1 MILAN
6 YLVAGALFCL
16 GLFTVLSRRD
26 LIKIIL
32 GLSLM
37 EASTYLLL
45 VSMAY
50 RRGSTAPVLVN
61 PPKGITPDELANGS
75 AAVGGG
81 TPTVA
86 DPVLQNFCLT
96 AIVIGVAVTAVFL
109 TVAVRVAQ
117 HYRSVDAADMTSL
130 RG

>member
-6 YLVAGALFCL
+6 YLVATFVFAA
-16 GLFTVLSRRD
+16 GLYTVLTRRNM
-26 LIKIIL
+26 IKMVM

-37 EASTYLLL
+37 EASTYLLFI
-45 VSMAY
+45 SMAY
-50 RRGSTAPVLVN
+50 RSGSTAPVLSS
-61 PPKGITPDELANGS
+61 PPGGRSASDLA
-75 AAVGGG
+75 GGN
-81 TPTVA
+81 VA

-109 TVAVRVAQ
+109 TVVVRAAQ
-117 HYRSVDAADMTSL
+117 HYRTLDADKLREL

>member
-6 YLVAGALFCL
+6 YLVAAAVFCI
-16 GLFTVLSRRD
+16 GLYGVLTRRN
-26 LIKIIL
+26 LLRIVM

-45 VSMAY
+45 ISMAY
-50 RRGSTAPVLVN
+50 RRGATAPVLTS
-61 PPKGITPDELANGS
+61 PPSGTTAHQLATHGN
-75 AAVGGG
+75 
-81 TPTVA
+81 VA

-96 AIVIGVAVTAVFL
+96 AIVIGVASTAVFL
-109 TVAVRVAQ
+109 TITVRAAQ
-117 HYRSVDAADMTSL
+117 HYRSVDADDIREL

>member
-6 YLVAGALFCL
+6 YLAAAALFGI
-16 GLFTVLSRRD
+16 GLHAVLTRRN
-26 LIKIIL
+26 LFKIVM

-45 VSMAY
+45 LSLGY
-50 RRGSTAPVLVN
+50 RDGSTAPVLLN
-61 PPKGITPDELANGS
+61 PPAGHTADSLARGN
-75 AAVGGG
+75 
-81 TPTVA
+81 VA
-86 DPVLQNFCLT
+86 DPVLQNICLT

-109 TVAVRVAQ
+109 AVVVRVAQ
-117 HYRSVDAADMTSL
+117 HYRSLDADDIRAM

>member
-6 YLVAGALFCL
+6 YLAAAGLFCL
-16 GLFTVLSRRD
+16 GVFVITTQRN
-26 LIKIIL
+26 LIKIVM

-37 EASTYLLL
+37 ESSCYLLI
-45 VSMAY
+45 VSLAY
-50 RRGSTAPVLVN
+50 RHASTAPILLQ
-61 PPKGITPDELANGS
+61 PPSGSSTKRLAKTG
-75 AAVGGG
+75 
-81 TPTVA
+81 VA

-109 TVAVRVAQ
+109 AVVVRVAQ
-117 HYRSVDAADMTSL
+117 HHKSADADDIRAL

>member
-6 YLVAGALFCL
+6 YLVSAVLFCA
-16 GLFTVLSRRD
+16 GLYTVLTRRN
-26 LIKIIL
+26 LIKMVM

-37 EASTYLLL
+37 ESSTYLLFL
-45 VSMAY
+45 SMAY
-50 RRGSTAPVLVN
+50 RSGSTAPVLLS
-61 PPKGITPDELANGS
+61 PPGGQSPQQLAHGN
-75 AAVGGG
+75 A
-81 TPTVA
+81 A

-109 TVAVRVAQ
+109 TVVVRIAQ
-117 HYRSVDAADMTSL
+117 HYRSLDADEIREL

>member
-1 MILAN
+1 VIVAN
-6 YLVAGALFCL
+6 YAAAGLLFCL
-16 GLFTVLSRRD
+16 GLLAVVARRN
-26 LIKIIL
+26 LIKIVL

-50 RRGSTAPVLVN
+50 RRNGTAPVLSGR
-61 PPKGITPDELANGS
+61 PQ
-75 AAVGGG
+75 G
-81 TPTVA
+81 TSEKDIVHGTVA

-96 AIVIGVAVTAVFL
+96 AIVIGVAVTGVFL
-109 TVAVRVAQ
+109 AVVVRVAQ
-117 HYRSVDAADMTSL
+117 HYRSDDAADVREL